1 MDLPIVL
8 SHKTAWLYHNVVR
21 PSEPLSRA
29 SSLYDEDSLAN
40 EAESTT
46 GLPKLGLDAK
56 GLRISAAVEIVADY
70 LASLGIPHEELDRID
85 TLVSFDFERSRPAG
99 LRRHVFG
106 APIPSEHLIEVAE
119 GLLVVDEAMCF
130 VQAGSWMSEPEQLE
144 YGYEICARYHL
155 NHLATDDY
163 IEMGQRY
170 TVVDLIAYCDENRS
184 RQGATRAA
192 AVLKRVHD
200 GARSPMETATAIM
213 VVAKRSQGGL
223 GYTRVELNHRV
234 DVPNEFKYL
243 AKAGY
248 FEIDIYA
255 PASDT
260 GIEYNGSDHLDK
272 QRSASDAERMTVLG
286 TLGFRVIV
294 LTGTQFAHQLQ
305 LHRAMNAIALAMG
318 LKCDR
323 SEAFQK
329 RQNDLREFVIRH
341 WNGGI

>member
-29 SSLYDEDSLAN
+29 SSLYDEDSIAD
-40 EAESTT
+40 EVQPTAD
-46 GLPKLGLDAK
+46 LPKLGLDAK

-85 TLVSFDFERSRPAG
+85 TLVGFDFERSRPAG

-106 APIPSEHLIEVAE
+106 VPIPSDHLIEAAE

-155 NHLATDDY
+155 NHLSSGDY

-170 TVVDLIAYCDENRS
+170 TVAGLIAYCDENRS

-248 FEIDIYA
+248 FEIDVYA
-255 PASDT
+255 PASGA
-260 GIEYNGSDHLDK
+260 GIEYNGSDHLDR
-272 QRSASDAERMTVLG
+272 QRSASDAERMTVLSA
-286 TLGFRVIV
+286 LGFRMIV
-294 LTGTQFAHQLQ
+294 LTGTQFANRLQ

-323 SEAFQK
+323 SETFQK

-341 WNGGI
+341 WNGGL

>member
-29 SSLYDEDSLAN
+29 SSLYDEDSIAD
-40 EAESTT
+40 EAESTA

-56 GLRISAAVEIVADY
+56 GLRISVAVEIVTDY

-106 APIPSEHLIEVAE
+106 APMPSEHLIEVAE

-155 NHLATDDY
+155 NHLASGDY

-170 TVVDLIAYCDENRS
+170 AVADLIAYCDENRS

-223 GYTRVELNHRV
+223 GYTRVELNYRV

-248 FEIDIYA
+248 FEIDVYA
-255 PASDT
+255 PASGT
-260 GIEYNGSDHLDK
+260 GVEYNGSDHLDK
-272 QRSASDAERMTVLG
+272 QRSASDAERMTVLSA
-286 TLGFRVIV
+286 LGFRMIV

-323 SEAFQK
+323 SEVFQK

-341 WNGGI
+341 WNGGL

>member
-8 SHKTAWLYHNVVR
+8 SHKTAWLYHNVAR
-21 PSEPLSRA
+21 PSEPPSRA

-40 EAESTT
+40 DAEPTAS
-46 GLPKLGLDAK
+46 LPKLGLDAK
-56 GLRISAAVEIVADY
+56 GLRASTAAGIVTDY
-70 LASLGIPHEELDRID
+70 LVSLGIPREELDHID
-85 TLVSFDFERSRPAG
+85 TLVNFDFERSTPAG
-99 LRRHVFG
+99 FRCHVFG
-106 APIPSEHLIEVAE
+106 APVPPGHLIEVAE
-119 GLLVVDEAMCF
+119 GLLVVDEVMCF

-155 NHLATDDY
+155 NHLSTGDY

-170 TVVDLIAYCDENRS
+170 TVADLIAYCNENRS
-184 RQGATRAA
+184 RQGAMRAA
-192 AVLKRVHD
+192 AALKRVHD

-223 GYTRVELNHRV
+223 GYAKIELNHRV
-234 DVPNEFKYL
+234 GVPNEFKYL

-248 FEIDIYA
+248 FEIDVYA
-255 PASDT
+255 PASGT

-272 QRSASDAERMTVLG
+272 QRSASDAERMAVLSA
-286 TLGFRVIV
+286 LGFRMIV

-318 LKCDR
+318 LKCD
-323 SEAFQK
+323 
-329 RQNDLREFVIRH
+329 
-341 WNGGI
+341 

>member
-8 SHKTAWLYHNVVR
+8 SHKTAWLYHNVAR

-29 SSLYDEDSLAN
+29 SSLYDEDSIAS
-40 EAESTT
+40 EAQSTAD
-46 GLPKLGLDAK
+46 LPKLGLDAK
-56 GLRISAAVEIVADY
+56 GLRISTAVEIVTDY

-106 APIPSEHLIEVAE
+106 APIPSDHLIEVAE
-119 GLLVVDEAMCF
+119 GLLVVDEAICF

-155 NHLATDDY
+155 NHLSSDDY
-163 IEMGQRY
+163 IEMRQRY
-170 TVVDLIAYCDENRS
+170 TVADLVAYCDENRS

-255 PASDT
+255 PASGT

-272 QRSASDAERMTVLG
+272 QRSASDAERMTVLSA
-286 TLGFRVIV
+286 LGFKMIV

-323 SEAFQK
+323 SETFQK

-341 WNGGI
+341 WSGGL

>member
-8 SHKTAWLYHNVVR
+8 SHKTAWLYHNVAR

-29 SSLYDEDSLAN
+29 SSLYDEDSIAD
-40 EAESTT
+40 EAESTAS
-46 GLPKLGLDAK
+46 LPKLGLDAK
-56 GLRISAAVEIVADY
+56 GLRISTAVEIVADY

-155 NHLATDDY
+155 NHLSSGDY

-170 TVVDLIAYCDENRS
+170 TVADLIAYCDGNRS

-192 AVLKRVHD
+192 AVLRRVHD

-213 VVAKRSQGGL
+213 VAAKRSQGGL

-248 FEIDIYA
+248 FEIDVYA
-255 PASDT
+255 PASGT
-260 GIEYNGSDHLDK
+260 GI
-272 QRSASDAERMTVLG
+272 
-286 TLGFRVIV
+286 
-294 LTGTQFAHQLQ
+294 
-305 LHRAMNAIALAMG
+305 
-318 LKCDR
+318 
-323 SEAFQK
+323 
-329 RQNDLREFVIRH
+329 
-341 WNGGI
+341 

>member
-8 SHKTAWLYHNVVR
+8 SHKTAWLYHNVAR

-40 EAESTT
+40 EAEPAEA
-46 GLPKLGLDAK
+46 LPKLGLDAK
-56 GLRISAAVEIVADY
+56 GLRISAAVEIVTDY
-70 LASLGIPHEELDRID
+70 LVSLGVPREELDRID

-106 APIPSEHLIEVAE
+106 APILSDHLIEVAE

-130 VQAGSWMSEPEQLE
+130 VQAGSWMSGPEQLE

-155 NHLATDDY
+155 NHLSTGKY
-163 IEMGQRY
+163 IEMGQRHA
-170 TVVDLIAYCDENRS
+170 VADLITYCSENRC
-184 RQGATRAA
+184 RQGAARAA

-200 GARSPMETATAIM
+200 GARSPMETATAIL

-223 GYTRVELNHRV
+223 GYTKIELNHRV

-248 FEIDIYA
+248 FEIDVYA
-255 PASDT
+255 PASGT

-272 QRSASDAERMTVLG
+272 QRSASDAERMTVLSA
-286 TLGFRVIV
+286 LGFRVIV

-318 LKCDR
+318 IKCDR
-323 SEAFQK
+323 SETFQK
-329 RQNDLREFVIRH
+329 RQNDLREFVIRN
-341 WNGGI
+341 WSSDL